1 VQRRNKMT
9 RRRVGFAYALVA
21 LAVFVLACRGP
32 GEGESHAVSPSKA
45 KQETEPGETLLAGS
59 GHEPAGSPAQNG
71 ASGSPAIRF
80 DETEF
85 DFGEAE
91 AGKDVEH
98 LFSFRNV
105 GSRTLTI
112 EKVGST

>member
-1 VQRRNKMT
+1 MT
-9 RRRVGFAYALVA
+9 RQRLGFVYA
-21 LAVFVLACRGP
+21 LAVFAVLVLACRGP
-32 GEGESHAVSPSKA
+32 GEGESHAVSADRA
-45 KQETEPGETLLAGS
+45 KQETEPGKTVLAGS
-59 GHEPAGSPAQNG
+59 GHDSAGLLGQTG
-71 ASGSPAIRF
+71 ASESPAIRF

-85 DFGEAE
+85 DFGETE
-91 AGKDVEH
+91 AGKNVEH